1 MILPVLI
8 FVLAGFGN
16 YKTAYEQYTLARSQ
30 YAQYRT
36 TSTRQNALTETSR
49 VLKARN
55 QLIIEYLRLL
65 RQRFADT
72 TQVGNYTQNVI
83 YLDLETQINWFVN
96 WEKGIDNLE
105 SPRELNT
112 ASENWQ
118 KYWENVLEK
127 VKAAKKEIASFRL
140 EKFQLQA
147 EGLDY
152 ASTSASV
159 KNLITAKFEQ
169 SRTARNTGKIE
180 ESRDYLISAI
190 KAMYESTQK

>member
-1 MILPVLI
+1 MLPILI
-8 FVLAGFGN
+8 FVLTGFGN
-16 YKTAYEQYTLARSQ
+16 YKTVYSQYTIARSQ
-30 YAQYRT
+30 YAQYHT
-36 TSTRQNALTETSR
+36 TSTRQNAIAQTAK

-55 QLIIEYLRLL
+55 QLIIEYLRTL

-72 TQVGNYTQNVI
+72 TQVGNYAQNVI

-105 SPRELNT
+105 SPQELNK
-112 ASENWQ
+112 ASAV
-118 KYWENVLEK
+118 WENYWDNVTEK
-127 VKAAKKEIASFRL
+127 VKAAKKEIVSFRL

-159 KNLITAKFEQ
+159 KNLITTKFEQ
-169 SRTARNTGKIE
+169 SRTARNAGNPEI
-180 ESRDYLISAI
+180 SRDYLISAI
-190 KAMYESTQK
+190 KAIYESTQK

>member
-1 MILPVLI
+1 MLPILI

-16 YKTAYEQYTLARSQ
+16 YKPIYGQYTIARSQ
-30 YAQYRT
+30 YAQYHT
-36 TSTRQNALTETSR
+36 TSTRQNAIAETAK

-105 SPRELNT
+105 SPQELNK
-112 ASENWQ
+112 ASAI
-118 KYWENVLEK
+118 WENYWDNVTEK
-127 VKAAKKEIASFRL
+127 VKAAKKEIVSFRL

-159 KNLITAKFEQ
+159 KSLINTKFEQ
-169 SRTARNTGKIE
+169 SRTARNTGNPE
-180 ESRDYLISAI
+180 LSRDYLISAI
-190 KAMYESTQK
+190 KAIYESTQK

>member
-1 MILPVLI
+1 MLPILI

-16 YKTAYEQYTLARSQ
+16 YKAAYSQYTLARNQ
-30 YAQYRT
+30 FAQYHT
-36 TSTRQNALTETSR
+36 TSTRQNAISQTAQ

-55 QLIIEYLRLL
+55 QLIIEYLRFL

-72 TQVGNYTQNVI
+72 TQVGNYAQNVI
-83 YLDLETQINWFVN
+83 YLDLETQINWFLN

-105 SPRELNT
+105 SPQELNK
-112 ASENWQ
+112 ASAL
-118 KYWENVLEK
+118 WENYWDNVTEK
-127 VKAAKKEIASFRL
+127 VKAAKKEIVSFRL

-159 KNLITAKFEQ
+159 KNLITTKFEQ
-169 SRTARNTGKIE
+169 SRVARKAGNPET
-180 ESRDYLISAI
+180 SRDLLISAV
-190 KAMYESTQK
+190 KAIYESTQK

>member
-1 MILPVLI
+1 MLPILI

-16 YKTAYEQYTLARSQ
+16 YKTAYEQYTLTRSQ

-36 TSTRQNALTETSR
+36 TSTRQNALTETAR

-127 VKAAKKEIASFRL
+127 VKATKKEIASFRL

-159 KNLITAKFEQ
+159 KNLITTKFEQ
-169 SRTARNTGKIE
+169 SRAARNTGKIE

-190 KAMYESTQK
+190 KAIYESTQK